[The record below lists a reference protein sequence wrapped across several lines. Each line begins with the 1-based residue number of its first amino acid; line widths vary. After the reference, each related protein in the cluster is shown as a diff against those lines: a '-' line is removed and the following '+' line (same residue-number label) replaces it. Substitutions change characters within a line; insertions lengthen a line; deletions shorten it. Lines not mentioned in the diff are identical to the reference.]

1 MNHDLKQNTTYL
13 KDIQNVM
20 YKVQECLNL
29 GGPNEL
35 QCASSIMEKSIRD
48 LPFMKNLVYP
58 WRNYDWDYT
67 TYVKNNY
74 DPKSMGVKDGANNLT
89 GIITDVQAIISLI
102 NGLLMDPNPSD
113 NSSASNPN
121 SKGNDLVKCMS
132 RLSCS
137 LLNDTKSSYVNQKP
151 PYANVFFNKPLEGEY
166 SSSYFS
172 QIGVCHSNIKSEKE
186 CKDKDFLWIPNPL
199 ASLPGSEKGPDTP
212 AGDCFKGRYVYINN
226 KPGLEIGKIGNVK
239 GLIPSIANDVLEIAP
254 DKIIAAAMGESI
266 PGVDI
271 QKCEEGYI
279 NYNDNSNISIILII
293 IVIIIILFIIL
304 GISKLC

>member
-1 MNHDLKQNTTYL
+1 
-13 KDIQNVM
+13 
-20 YKVQECLNL
+20 
-29 GGPNEL
+29 
-35 QCASSIMEKSIRD
+35 MEKSIRD

-151 PYANVFFNKPLEGEY
+151 PYANVFL
-166 SSSYFS
+166 
-172 QIGVCHSNIKSEKE
+172 
-186 CKDKDFLWIPNPL
+186 
-199 ASLPGSEKGPDTP
+199 
-212 AGDCFKGRYVYINN
+212 INH
-226 KPGLEIGKIGNVK
+226 
-239 GLIPSIANDVLEIAP
+239 
-254 DKIIAAAMGESI
+254 
-266 PGVDI
+266 
-271 QKCEEGYI
+271 
-279 NYNDNSNISIILII
+279 
-293 IVIIIILFIIL
+293 
-304 GISKLC
+304 